1 MYPLRA
7 RLLVVTVA
15 ALLWSALPGVPAGA
29 QVARAQPAPAPQGR
43 PQVALVLSG
52 GAARGA
58 AHVGVIQEL
67 VAAGVPID
75 VIVGTSI
82 GAIVGG
88 LYAAGFA
95 ADELP
100 DLLAFVDPAATARSQ
115 FPLRGG
121 VLDNEPL
128 GRILAAV
135 FEDRRVADTRIPFRG
150 IVTDLVT
157 GEPQAPDDAPLALVL
172 QASAAVPILF
182 NPVAIGDRHYL
193 DGGLKQL
200 IPTENARRLGA
211 DYVIAVDL
219 GRDVVVDPASIQ
231 STAALT
237 LGGLTRPYTEAS
249 LREAD
254 IVIHPSLQD
263 APHMDFDHREAYID
277 AGRRAARDALPEIRA
292 DLSRRG
298 VPLRP
303 GGDPHQHDP
312 INVGWRERVAGA
324 TLDGEP
330 PPIRLAFRVDATTA
344 LTHAPT
350 GLSDRLGVALTVGGG
365 PLQWAS
371 VGVDLGRGNEPRANL
386 LALRLGVR
394 FPDTTE
400 LHASVGAHLAR
411 GPSLWF
417 GVRREALPGLTLG
430 IAHDLLG
437 GVTEATA
444 SYRPDHLWLDAAI
457 VGRAGRWARA
467 GVDARGAIGGATPGP
482 GSPEVGVRLFA
493 LAASGATP
501 DAYAIQVDPARYR
514 TASSTALTRGLVGG
528 SVEFRTALHDSVWL
542 MEAAELTTH
551 GRAFLDVV
559 RHDAHTRAGIGLGVD
574 LEGRVVGILPFRI
587 QLDLGVDLIDGTV
600 RLGFRNGTV
609 GPTPWR
615 PIAPAR

>member
-1 MYPLRA
+1 MQPLRA
-7 RLLVVTVA
+7 RRVVITMAV
-15 ALLWSALPGVPAGA
+15 LLWSALAGMPAHA
-29 QVARAQPAPAPQGR
+29 QAAAATPEGR
-43 PQVALVLSG
+43 PRVALVLSG

-67 VAAGVPID
+67 VAGGVPLD
-75 VIVGTSI
+75 MIVGTSI

-100 DLLAFVDPAATARSQ
+100 ELLAFVDPAATARSQ

-121 VLDNEPL
+121 VLDNAPL

-157 GEPQAPDDAPLALVL
+157 GEPHAPDDAPLALVL

-182 NPVAIGDRHYL
+182 NPVAIGDRSYI

-219 GRDVVVDPASIQ
+219 GRSVVVDPASIQ
-231 STAALT
+231 STASLT
-237 LGGLTRPYTEAS
+237 LGGLIRPYTEAS

-254 IVIHPSLQD
+254 VVIRPSLQD
-263 APHMDFDHREAYID
+263 APRMDFDHRAAYID
-277 AGRRAARDALPEIRA
+277 AGRRATLDLLPTIRA

-303 GGDPHQHDP
+303 GGDPHRDHP
-312 INVGWRERVAGA
+312 INVGWRDRVAGA
-324 TLDGEP
+324 TLDDEQ
-330 PPIRLAFRVDATTA
+330 PPIRLALRMNATTA

-350 GLSDRLGVALTVGGG
+350 RLSDRLGVALTVSGG
-365 PLQWAS
+365 PLQRAS
-371 VGVDLGRGNEPRANL
+371 IGVALGRGNEPHANL

-394 FPDTTE
+394 LRDDTE
-400 LHASVGAHLAR
+400 LHASIGAQLAR
-411 GPSLWF
+411 GPSLRL
-417 GVRREALPGLTLG
+417 GVLREAAPGLTLG
-430 IAHDLLG
+430 IVHDVLS
-437 GVTEATA
+437 GVTEASA
-444 SYRPDHLWLDAAI
+444 SYRPDHVWIDAEIA
-457 VGRAGRWARA
+457 GQAGRWARA
-467 GVDARGAIGGATPGP
+467 GVDARGAIGSAAIGRGA
-482 GSPEVGVRLFA
+482 PEVGVRLFA

-501 DAYAIQVDPARYR
+501 DPYAIHVDPVRYR
-514 TASSTALTRGLVGG
+514 SASATAITRALVGG
-528 SVEFRTALHDSVWL
+528 SVEFRTTLHDPAWL
-542 MEAAELTTH
+542 SEAAELTTH

-559 RHDAHTRAGIGLGVD
+559 RHDARTRAGIGLGVT
-574 LEGRVVGILPFRI
+574 LEGSVVGLLPFQL
-587 QLDLGVDLIDGTV
+587 QLDLGVDLVDGTV
-600 RLGFRNGTV
+600 RLGFRTGAD

-615 PIAPAR
+615 ATGGVP

>member
-1 MYPLRA
+1 VQIQRA
-7 RLLVVTVA
+7 RHVAFTAAILLWA
-15 ALLWSALPGVPAGA
+15 ALSGAPAH
-29 QVARAQPAPAPQGR
+29 AQPAVPTPEGR
-43 PQVALVLSG
+43 PRVALVLSG

-67 VAAGVPID
+67 VAGGVPID
-75 VIVGTSI
+75 AIVGTSI

-121 VLDNEPL
+121 LLDNAPL

-135 FEDRRVADTRIPFRG
+135 LEDRRVADTRIPFRG
-150 IVTDLVT
+150 IVTDLLT
-157 GEPQAPDDAPLALVL
+157 GETHAPADAPLALVL

-182 NPVAIGDRHYL
+182 NPVAIGDRYYL

-219 GRDVVVDPASIQ
+219 GREVLVDPASIQ

-237 LGGLTRPYTEAS
+237 LGGLIRPYTEAS

-254 IVIHPSLQD
+254 VVIHPSLQD

-277 AGRRAARDALPEIRA
+277 AGRRAARDALPAIRA
-292 DLSRRG
+292 ELSRRG
-298 VPLRP
+298 VPLLA
-303 GGDPHQHDP
+303 GGDPHQDHP
-312 INVGWRERVAGA
+312 INAGWRERVAGA
-324 TLDGEP
+324 TPTGATP
-330 PPIRLAFRVDATTA
+330 AIRLAFRVNATTA

-365 PLQWAS
+365 PLGWAS
-371 VGVDLGRGNEPRANL
+371 AGVDLGRGNEPRANL

-400 LHASVGAHLAR
+400 LHASVGAQLSR
-411 GPSLWF
+411 GASLWV
-417 GVRREALPGLTLG
+417 GVRREAVPGLTLG

-437 GVTEATA
+437 GVTEATV
-444 SYRPDHLWLDAAI
+444 SYRPDHLWLDVAI
-457 VGRAGRWARA
+457 VGQVGHWALA
-467 GVDARGAIGGATPGP
+467 GVDARGALGGAATGR
-482 GSPEVGVRLFA
+482 GSPEVGLRLFA

-501 DAYAIQVDPARYR
+501 DPYAIQVDPARYR
-514 TASSTALTRGLVGG
+514 TASSTAITRGLVGG
-528 SVEFRTALHDSVWL
+528 SVEFRTALHDPVWL
-542 MEAAELTTH
+542 TEAAELITH

-559 RHDAHTRAGIGLGVD
+559 HHDARTRAGIGLGVD
-574 LEGRVVGILPFRI
+574 LEGRLVGLLPFRLH
-587 QLDLGVDLIDGTV
+587 LDLGVDLIDGTV
-600 RLGFRNGTV
+600 RLGFRNGTD

-615 PIAPAR
+615 ASGGAP